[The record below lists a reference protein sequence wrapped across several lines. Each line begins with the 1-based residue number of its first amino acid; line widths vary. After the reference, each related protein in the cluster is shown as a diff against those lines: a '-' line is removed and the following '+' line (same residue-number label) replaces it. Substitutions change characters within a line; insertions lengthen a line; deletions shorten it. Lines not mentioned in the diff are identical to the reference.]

1 MESVEVVAL
10 KTHSVTVKAQEKI
23 VMVFAEVQLVQMLAD
38 SVMVQVY
45 QKVTVIVKDT
55 KQIVLVHAMEQQ

>member
-10 KTHSVTVKAQEKI
+10 KTHSVTVKALEKI
-23 VMVFAEVQLVQMLAD
+23 VMVFAEVQLVQMLVEC
-38 SVMVQVY
+38 VMVQVY